1 MPVPKGP
8 HLEFEQPVV
17 ELSMKIE
24 DLLKTSEITSTDVK
38 DLLARKEAMQKKIA
52 SKLSA
57 WNRVELARRAGRP
70 YTLDYVENIF
80 TDFVELHG
88 DRCFG
93 DDPALVCGPAK
104 LDGES
109 VMILGHQKGKDTK
122 ESIRRNFGMAH
133 PEGYRKALRCMKL
146 AEKFKLPIISFVDT
160 MGAYPGIGAEE
171 RGQAEA
177 IARNLMEMA
186 VLSVPILVVVIGEG
200 ASGGALGIGI
210 GDRLLMLENTW
221 FGVISPES
229 CSAILWGDSSKKM
242 ELSET
247 MKLTPADLLDL
258 KITDRVVKEPL
269 GGAHWEP
276 EQMYKIL
283 KGVLLEE
290 LDSLKKMKVPDLVEK
305 RIAKLTSIGLYSGER
320 AKNGG

>member
-24 DLLKTSEITSTDVK
+24 DLLKTTEITSSDVK
-38 DLLARKEAMQKKIA
+38 ELQAKKEAMQKKIA
-52 SKLSA
+52 QKLTA
-57 WNRVELARRAGRP
+57 WNRVELSRRSGRP
-70 YTLDYVENIF
+70 YTLDYVQNIF

-88 DRCFG
+88 DRLFG
-93 DDPALVCGPAK
+93 DDPALVAGLAK
-104 LDGES
+104 FEGKS
-109 VMILGHQKGKDTK
+109 VMVMGHQKGKDTK

-146 AEKFKLPIISFVDT
+146 AEKFNLPIITLIDT

-177 IARNLMEMA
+177 IARNLQEMA
-186 VLSVPILVVVIGEG
+186 TLTVPILCVVIGEG
-200 ASGGALGIGI
+200 ASGGALGIGV
-210 GDRLLMLENTW
+210 GDRLLMLENAW

-229 CSAILWGDSSKKM
+229 CSAILWGDSSRKM

-247 MKLTPADLLDL
+247 MKITAPDLFEL
-258 KITDRVVKEPL
+258 KIVDRIVKEPL
-269 GGAHWEP
+269 GGAHWDP
-276 EQMYKIL
+276 ELMYKIL
-283 KGVLLEE
+283 KGVLAEE
-290 LDSLKKMKVPDLVEK
+290 LDSLNKLKTQELLDK
-305 RIAKLTSIGLYSGER
+305 RLAKLASYGQFQ
-320 AKNGG
+320 A

>member
-38 DLLARKEAMQKKIA
+38 DLIAKKDAMQRKIA
-52 SKLSA
+52 QKLTA
-57 WNRVELARRAGRP
+57 WNRVELARRTGRP
-70 YTLDYVENIF
+70 FALDYVQSVF
-80 TDFVELHG
+80 TDFIELHG

-93 DDPALVCGPAK
+93 DDPALVCGLAK
-104 LDGES
+104 FEGKS
-109 VMILGHQKGKDTK
+109 VMLMGHQKGRDTK
-122 ESIRRNFGMAH
+122 DSIRRNFGMAH

-146 AEKFKLPIISFVDT
+146 AEKFKLPIITLIDT

-177 IARNLMEMA
+177 IAKNLMEMA
-186 VLSVPILVVVIGEG
+186 VLEVPILCIVIGEG
-200 ASGGALGIGI
+200 ASGGAIGIGI
-210 GDRLLMLENTW
+210 GDRLLMLENAW

-229 CSAILWGDSSKKM
+229 CSAILWGDSSKKQ

-247 MKLTPADLLDL
+247 MKITASDLFDL
-258 KITDRVVKEPL
+258 KIIDRIVKEPL
-269 GGAHWEP
+269 GGAHWDP
-276 EQMYKIL
+276 EAMYKTL
-283 KGVLLEE
+283 KSVIAEE
-290 LDSLKKMKVPDLVEK
+290 LDALRKVDLQKLVEM
-305 RIAKLTSIGLYSGER
+305 RINKLASIGQYST
-320 AKNGG
+320 